1 MYAPSSVFILKI
13 FARKGC
19 TKFNCYYLILTYLT
33 FLKIMDHTGRN
44 KIIHAIYTVKELM
57 KNDVPEAGDLPAPNI
72 EVKD

>member
-1 MYAPSSVFILKI
+1 
-13 FARKGC
+13 
-19 TKFNCYYLILTYLT
+19 
-33 FLKIMDHTGRN
+33 MDHTGRN